1 MQFSIE
7 TFSLVCDIHI
17 DLCMNLITNECQK
30 ACQYL
35 INHMQIEIL
44 DAKVYS
50 NYLAANGFSRNTQ
63 ISGQDLEAL
72 FVKSAEKPSHH
83 RRLSLKSDF
92 SFFQDMN
99 GLDNHSELDGGNIIA
114 NEVQTS
120 GSIKVLTL
128 RTKDGSK

>member
-1 MQFSIE
+1 
-7 TFSLVCDIHI
+7 
-17 DLCMNLITNECQK
+17 MNLITNECQK

-63 ISGQDLEAL
+63 INGQDLEAL

-92 SFFQDMN
+92 SVFQDMN
-99 GLDNHSELDGGNIIA
+99 GNHNELDGGNSTLTSIA

-120 GSIKVLTL
+120 GSMKVLTL